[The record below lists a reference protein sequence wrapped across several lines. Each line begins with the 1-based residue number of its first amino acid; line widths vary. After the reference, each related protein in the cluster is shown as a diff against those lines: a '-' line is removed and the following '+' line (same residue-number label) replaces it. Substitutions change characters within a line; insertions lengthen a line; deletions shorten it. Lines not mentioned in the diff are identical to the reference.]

1 MNLVRLLLALL
12 AAVTLAITASA
23 LPENVT
29 TGPYSV
35 SFDMNATLNYTVES
49 LDPVEEDDR
58 TEYQLT
64 INANDS
70 TKAKIFIAE
79 YKDLVDSTEEMWQTV
94 NRQHLES
101 IGLNNITL
109 ASEMVIDGMP
119 AFGLV
124 GKDIANTTLYSAY
137 YWLDSN
143 DLRVWSR
150 FCREDSRRHY
160 VCITAEHNGTIHG
173 YAPYRKEYGSVWPID
188 IRTSKSLAE
197 FNDLDYSLFCFYA

>member
-1 MNLVRLLLALL
+1 VNLVRLLLALL

-23 LPENVT
+23 LQEKVT

-143 DLRVWSR
+143 TCECGPVSVGKTVVAIMSVLPLN
-150 FCREDSRRHY
+150 
-160 VCITAEHNGTIHG
+160 ITGQFMDTLHIEKNTEASGPLTF
-173 YAPYRKEYGSVWPID
+173 APPKV
-188 IRTSKSLAE
+188 
-197 FNDLDYSLFCFYA
+197 